1 MAIQEYVGRKI
12 DILAYYTDETGVG
25 EVQLEQ
31 KLAPQGTGGLITTG
45 IQKLAQR
52 FLLELL
58 TEKGSMIY
66 NPTRG
71 CDFMKEA
78 RLGYLRTPLDV
89 MASFSAAL
97 SDVKRNLQ
105 LEEKAT
111 DSADEKLASAEVLSV
126 NLVGDKAS
134 VSVQILSQA
143 GTTRTVV
150 APLAVM
156 I

>member
-1 MAIQEYVGRKI
+1 MAIQDYVGRKI

-105 LEEKAT
+105 LEEKVT

>member
-1 MAIQEYVGRKI
+1 MAIQDYVGRKI